1 MKSKRLAILSLVV
14 MVLVS
19 TPKAMQ
25 QLRRSVAEAQ
35 EHAGLAWWNLLLTQK
50 SEASAMAFAKPN
62 PCPKSFAREAS
73 YADSLASR
81 SSAWPPAPARQ
92 KADARKGQVR
102 PATGAPSAVA
112 SPELASNNNHAS
124 DKDSTP
130 DFLSLPAEKATD
142 EIARALPAPEE
153 PAAPVAAPQAKRA
166 PQATAGILRALAA
179 LDRQPESYAPMS
191 VRVVGDLDQSEF
203 TPSPEA
209 MNALLDAFGKKGVN
223 VQFKMRKMPERNQ
236 LPRVRGRLLISR
248 DINIFTLQPGSN
260 PESITESE

>member
-1 MKSKRLAILSLVV
+1 MKSRRLAILSLVI
-14 MVLVS
+14 MMLVS

-50 SEASAMAFAKPN
+50 SEASAIAFAKPN
-62 PCPKSFAREAS
+62 PCPKTLAREAT

-92 KADARKGQVR
+92 KADARQGKAR
-102 PATGAPSAVA
+102 PAPEAPSAVA

-124 DKDSTP
+124 DKDFTP
-130 DFLSLPAEKATD
+130 DFVSEPAESATD
-142 EIARALPAPEE
+142 EVASALPAPEQ
-153 PAAPVAAPQAKRA
+153 PAAPVAAPQARRV
-166 PQATAGILRALAA
+166 PQARILRALAA
-179 LDRQPESYAPMS
+179 LDRQSVSYEPTS

-203 TPSPEA
+203 VPSPEA
-209 MNALLDAFGKKGVN
+209 MNALRGVFGKKSVN
-223 VQFKMRKMPERNQ
+223 FQFKMRKMPERNQ

-248 DINIFTLQPGSN
+248 DINIFTLQPSAN
-260 PESITESE
+260 PESIEESE

>member
-1 MKSKRLAILSLVV
+1 M
-14 MVLVS
+14 MVVS

-62 PCPKSFAREAS
+62 PCPKTPAREAT

-81 SSAWPPAPARQ
+81 SSAWPIASARQ
-92 KADARKGQVR
+92 KADARQGKAR
-102 PATGAPSAVA
+102 PATEAPSAVA

-124 DKDSTP
+124 DKDSTL
-130 DFLSLPAEKATD
+130 DLVSTSAEKATD
-142 EIARALPAPEE
+142 EVAQALPAPEQ
-153 PAAPVAAPQAKRA
+153 PAAPVAAPQIKRA
-166 PQATAGILRALAA
+166 TQAATRILRALAA
-179 LDRQPESYAPMS
+179 LDRQPESYAPAS
-191 VRVVGDLDQSEF
+191 LRVVGDLDQSEF
-203 TPSPEA
+203 ASSPEA
-209 MNALLDAFGKKGVN
+209 INALLDAFGKKGVN

-248 DINIFTLQPGSN
+248 DINIFTLQPSAN
-260 PESITESE
+260 LESIAESE